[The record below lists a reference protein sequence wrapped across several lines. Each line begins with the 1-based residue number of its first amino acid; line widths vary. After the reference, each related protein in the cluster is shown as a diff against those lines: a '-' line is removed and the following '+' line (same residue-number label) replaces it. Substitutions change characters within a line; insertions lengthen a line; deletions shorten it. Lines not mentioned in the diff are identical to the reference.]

1 MKYRLTP
8 ENKKCTIEKTIF
20 SKGNKQIVVETVWR
34 FAVFDLEYDEV
45 PTFEPNMELYEQ
57 FGNNLEFVESGDGDV
72 FYDYKNMT
80 EEEIVE
86 AQNLIDEEGMYALEE
101 LGYTFDDTMWYFD
114 CDVEI
119 EEIV

>member
-34 FAVFDLEYDEV
+34 YAIFELEYPEV
-45 PTFEPNMELYEQ
+45 PVFEPNMELYEE

-72 FYDYKNMT
+72 FYDYSGMT

-86 AQNLIDEEGMYALEE
+86 CTESD
-101 LGYTFDDTMWYFD
+101 
-114 CDVEI
+114 
-119 EEIV
+119 